1 MASLSYATAARIATR
16 ELHSSR
22 GKFTFVVLSV
32 AIGVAALTGVR
43 GFSASFRAM
52 LTLRARNI
60 MAGDISA
67 KTTQQPTPA
76 EQAGLDSIAAE
87 GVDSTQVTELNSMA
101 SAAGSLDPLLVSVKA
116 VDPDKYPFYGSVDL
130 EPNQPLSQLLTP
142 STIAVAD
149 DLLIRLHLQLGDS
162 VKLGNGLYRIV
173 AEVKNEPDRLS
184 GSFAAGPRI
193 LLSQTALDDAG
204 LVGLGSRATRRY
216 LFRMP
221 QVQPGVAS
229 SDIAV
234 AALKSRLEA
243 LLPTA
248 QVTDYREASPA
259 LANGLDSS
267 TAILSL
273 MSLVA
278 LVLGAVGV
286 AMAMRAHLQQK
297 LDSIAIMKALGAG
310 SLQIM
315 KIYLLQ
321 TLLLGLAGGLLGV
334 LLGLGVQVAFPLF
347 LAKLL
352 HITPDFHV
360 DPRAVLIG
368 LAVGLLTTLLF
379 TLPTLLEIRSMR
391 PILILRR
398 AVDAIDVTFA
408 ERARHWLTNAAKQLP
423 SFAVILVGL
432 GFIAARI
439 SDSALTG
446 EIFAGALVVVLV
458 FLFAMSW
465 ATLSLLRVFLNG
477 TRLRLPSVVRHGL
490 ANLYRPGNP
499 SAGLLAALGLGVMQ
513 IMTVY
518 FVQQAAVREL
528 HISTAANLPNV
539 FLVDIASNEVDGV
552 RALLA
557 HRPEVQG
564 TPEIVPVVSSRL
576 LAIDGVPDAQLKLN
590 HAPRGMFRSLNLT
603 WSPTPDAPPPGSK
616 VTFGQWWTAQQAN
629 DSAQHPLV
637 AVGKLAAVRLNVH
650 PGQQMTFASQDSK
663 FTATVAAIF
672 DTDSRHAY
680 SRAEFVLPEPVLR
693 GLPVVWYGGVH
704 CDPSATAGLQRAL
717 YAAFPTI
724 TVIDVAATLEVVRQV
739 ILQITYVI
747 QFLAAFSIF
756 AGIVILASAI
766 AGTRFR
772 RIREVVVLKTLG
784 ATRSRIAAIFSIE
797 FAVLGLVAALVGLVF
812 ANITAK
818 VVLHYVL
825 KIDYH
830 FQPLL
835 TLFTLLL
842 TAALTVV
849 AGWLASHRVLGQ
861 KPLEVLREE

>member
-1 MASLSYATAARIATR
+1 MASLTYTTAARIATR

-22 GKFTFVVLSV
+22 GKFTFVILSV

-43 GFSASFRAM
+43 GFSASFRTM
-52 LTLRARNI
+52 LSLRARSI
-60 MAGDISA
+60 MAGDLSA
-67 KTTQQPTPA
+67 KTTRQPTPT
-76 EQAGLDSIAAE
+76 EQEGLDRIAAE

-116 VDPDKYPFYGSVDL
+116 VDPEKYPFYGAVDL
-130 EPNQPLSQLLTP
+130 VPNVPLAGALTP
-142 STIAVAD
+142 STVAVAD
-149 DLLIRLHLQLGDS
+149 DLLIRLHLSLGDS
-162 VKLGNGLYRIV
+162 IKLGNGLYRIV
-173 AEVKNEPDRLS
+173 AVVKNEPDRLS
-184 GSFAAGPRI
+184 GTFAAGPRI
-193 LLSQTALDDAG
+193 LLSQQALDDSG
-204 LVGLGSRATRRY
+204 LVGYGSHATRRY
-216 LFRMP
+216 LYKMP
-221 QVQPGVAS
+221 PPRPGKAS
-229 SDIAV
+229 PDDAV
-234 AALKSRLEA
+234 AAMKTRLEN
-243 LLPTA
+243 LLPDA

-259 LANGLDSS
+259 LARGLDSS

-286 AMAMRAHLQQK
+286 AMAMRAHLQQR
-297 LDSIAIMKALGAG
+297 LDSIAIMKSLGAG

-352 HITPDFHV
+352 HITPDFRV
-360 DPRAVLIG
+360 DPRAVVIG

-398 AVDAIDVTFA
+398 AVDDIDVTFR
-408 ERARHWLTNAAKQLP
+408 ERVQHWLKNAAKQMP
-423 SFAVILVGL
+423 SFIIIVAGL
-432 GFIAARI
+432 GLIAARV

-446 EIFAGALVVVLV
+446 EIFAGALVVVLL

-465 ATLSLLRVFLNG
+465 ATLSLLRLFLG
-477 TRLRLPSVVRHGL
+477 KTRLHLPSAVRHGL

-518 FVQQAAVREL
+518 FVQQAAVQEL

-539 FLVDIASNEVDGV
+539 FLIDIATSEVAGV

-557 HRPEVQG
+557 QQPGVQG

-576 LAIDGVPDAQLKLN
+576 LAVDGVPAEKLKIN

-616 VTFGQWWTAQQAN
+616 VTDGQWWTAQQ
-629 DSAQHPLV
+629 SADAARHPLV
-637 AVGKLAAVRLNVH
+637 AVGKGDADRLH
-650 PGQQMTFASQDSK
+650 IQPGQQVTFAAEDSQ

-704 CDPSATAGLQRAL
+704 CEPKATAELERAF
-717 YAAFPTI
+717 YAAYPTI

-766 AGTRFR
+766 AGTRYR
-772 RIREVVVLKTLG
+772 RIREVVMLKTLG
-784 ATRSRIAAIFSIE
+784 ATRTRIAVIFSIE

-818 VVLHYVL
+818 LVLHYVL

-842 TAALTVV
+842 TAAMTVV

>member
-1 MASLSYATAARIATR
+1 MASLSYRTAARIATR

-43 GFSASFRAM
+43 GFSASFRTM
-52 LTLRARNI
+52 LSLRARSI
-60 MAGDISA
+60 MAGDLSA

-76 EQAGLDSIAAE
+76 EQAGLDRIAAE

-116 VDPDKYPFYGSVDL
+116 VDPDKYPFYGSVDV

-142 STIAVAD
+142 STVAVAD

-162 VKLGNGLYRIV
+162 IKLGNGLYRIV
-173 AEVKNEPDRLS
+173 AVVKNEPDRLS

-204 LVGLGSRATRRY
+204 LVGFGSRASRRY
-216 LFRMP
+216 LFKMP

-229 SDIAV
+229 SDTSV
-234 AALKSRLEA
+234 SALKSRLEA

-248 QVTDYREASPA
+248 QVSDYREASPA

-321 TLLLGLAGGLLGV
+321 TFLLGLAGGLLGV
-334 LLGLGVQVAFPLF
+334 MLGLGVQVAFPLF

-352 HITPDFHV
+352 HITPDFKV

-398 AVDAIDVTFA
+398 AVDDIDVTFA
-408 ERARHWLTNAAKQLP
+408 ERARHWLSNAFKQLP
-423 SFAVILVGL
+423 SFLVILVGL
-432 GFIAARI
+432 GFIAARV

-446 EIFAGALVVVLV
+446 EIFAGALVVVLL

-465 ATLSLLRVFLNG
+465 ATLSLLRLFLNR

-557 HRPEVQG
+557 HRAEVQG
-564 TPEIVPVVSSRL
+564 TPEIVPVVSSRM

-616 VTFGQWWTAQQAN
+616 VTAGQWWTAQQ
-629 DSAQHPLV
+629 SADAALHPLV
-637 AVGKLAAVRLNVH
+637 AVGKMAATRLNVH
-650 PGQQMTFASQDSK
+650 PGQQMTFASQDSQ

-680 SRAEFVLPEPVLR
+680 SRAEIVLPEPVLR

-704 CDPSATAGLQRAL
+704 CDPTATAALQRAL

-784 ATRSRIAAIFSIE
+784 ATRPRIATIFSIE

-818 VVLHYVL
+818 LVLHYVL

-835 TLFTLLL
+835 TLFTMLL
-842 TAALTVV
+842 TAALTVA

>member
-1 MASLSYATAARIATR
+1 VASLSYRTAARIATR

-43 GFSASFRAM
+43 GFSASFRTM
-52 LTLRARNI
+52 LSLRARSI
-60 MAGDISA
+60 MAGDLSA

-76 EQAGLDSIAAE
+76 EQAGLDRIAAE

-116 VDPDKYPFYGSVDL
+116 VDPDKYPFYGSVDV

-142 STIAVAD
+142 STVAVAD

-162 VKLGNGLYRIV
+162 IKLGNGLYRIV
-173 AEVKNEPDRLS
+173 AVVKNEPDRLS

-204 LVGLGSRATRRY
+204 LVGFGSRASRRY
-216 LFRMP
+216 LFKMP

-229 SDIAV
+229 SDTSV
-234 AALKSRLEA
+234 SALKSRLEA

-248 QVTDYREASPA
+248 QVSDYREASPA

-321 TLLLGLAGGLLGV
+321 TFLLGLAGGLLGV
-334 LLGLGVQVAFPLF
+334 MLGLGVQVAFPLF

-352 HITPDFHV
+352 HITPDFKV

-398 AVDAIDVTFA
+398 AVDDIDVTFA
-408 ERARHWLTNAAKQLP
+408 ERARHWLSNAFKQLP
-423 SFAVILVGL
+423 SFLVILVGL
-432 GFIAARI
+432 GFIAARV

-446 EIFAGALVVVLV
+446 EIFAGALVVVLL

-465 ATLSLLRVFLNG
+465 ATLSLLRLFLNR

-557 HRPEVQG
+557 HRAEVQG
-564 TPEIVPVVSSRL
+564 TPEIVPVVSSRM

-616 VTFGQWWTAQQAN
+616 VTAGQWWTAQQ
-629 DSAQHPLV
+629 SADAALHPLV
-637 AVGKLAAVRLNVH
+637 AVGKMAATRLNVH
-650 PGQQMTFASQDSK
+650 PGQQMTFASQDSQ

-680 SRAEFVLPEPVLR
+680 SRAEIVLPEPVLR

-704 CDPSATAGLQRAL
+704 CDPTATAALQRAL

-784 ATRSRIAAIFSIE
+784 ATRPRIATIFSIE

-818 VVLHYVL
+818 LVLHYVL

-835 TLFTLLL
+835 TLFTMLL
-842 TAALTVV
+842 TAALTVA